1 MDDATF
7 TIGKETPDSLEI
19 VINRNGGTIS
29 GTVQDSQRKPLQGRR
44 VFLIPDAPR
53 RRNLLLYKIAGSNA
67 RGEFNLNGIAP
78 GSYKLFAWEN
88 IPQGAEQN
96 EEFLSRLRCSRDPCD
111 RERRHANDKHPG
123 AFHPMKKTLFSVAI
137 LALAVAVKLGTSQT
151 PPAVAQ
157 NAAGVIQGTI
167 TRAGTPEPI
176 PGVTVQ
182 LNIAQAARSAGITP
196 NQTVLDTTTD
206 EMGHFEFPNLVPGA
220 YQLRYQLDGYFPASE
235 EIKSNV
241 ALGSIVGNAG
251 FRVAGRGSV
260 QILAFRLDVKQPVA
274 LGIPMIPGGVI
285 SGRISDS
292 DGRPIVSGQVSA
304 MVLTYTDGQRTLGN
318 IKSAMTNDRGEYR
331 LFGLEPGEYY
341 VRTEYRRPSPSGTS
355 LDTFRAYFP
364 GVQTANDAS
373 TVSVRGGTE
382 SSGTNIT
389 IRPAITVKVSGT
401 VILPPSLTPPAAP
414 VTGPGALPAPLVGAA
429 SAAAFYLEP
438 LDAVGIRDD
447 SLVLSNSLTAIA
459 DRAAGKFEIRNV
471 LPGRYDLYTMVRT
484 NPANAQERHVGHA
497 AIIVGNQDLDGIN
510 ISISPGV
517 DLRARVTSKD
527 PAAASQ
533 TQVQL
538 TLRSRTAV
546 PAGLL
551 QSTAAGARG
560 AQTNDSW
567 RTFPALPEGQYVL
580 DSPLALLRD
589 AYVADIRQG
598 DKSIYETGTVV
609 VGSSNAED
617 VEVILARPAATI
629 TGTVQNAAG
638 KLAANSSVVLIP
650 NGDRRQNPMLYK
662 RATSGTDGNFS
673 LGALAPGAYKLFAW
687 EALPNGAELNSDF
700 LKQYEERGLPVAI
713 EAGMQLKTVLPLIPD
728 EKK

>member
-1 MDDATF
+1 
-7 TIGKETPDSLEI
+7 
-19 VINRNGGTIS
+19 
-29 GTVQDSQRKPLQGRR
+29 
-44 VFLIPDAPR
+44 
-53 RRNLLLYKIAGSNA
+53 
-67 RGEFNLNGIAP
+67 
-78 GSYKLFAWEN
+78 
-88 IPQGAEQN
+88 
-96 EEFLSRLRCSRDPCD
+96 
-111 RERRHANDKHPG
+111 
-123 AFHPMKKTLFSVAI
+123 MKKTSFSVTI
-137 LALAVAVKLGTSQT
+137 LALALVIKLGTSQT
-151 PPAVAQ
+151 PPAVVQ
-157 NAAGVIQGTI
+157 NAGVIQGI
-167 TRAGTPEPI
+167 MTRAGTPEPI
-176 PGVTVQ
+176 PGVMVQ
-182 LNIAQAARSAGITP
+182 LNIAQAARSAGLTP
-196 NQTVLDTTTD
+196 DRTVLDTTTD
-206 EMGHFEFPNLVPGA
+206 EMGHFEFRNLVAGT
-220 YQLRYQLDGYFPASE
+220 YQLRYQLDGYFPATE

-241 ALGSIVGNAG
+241 AVGSIGGSAG
-251 FRVAGRGSV
+251 LRGAGRGRV
-260 QILAFRLDVKQPVA
+260 QTLAFALDVKQPVA
-274 LGIPMIPGGVI
+274 LAIPMIPGGVI

-341 VRTEYRRPSPSGTS
+341 VRNEYRRSSPTGISQDAFHT
-355 LDTFRAYFP
+355 YYP
-364 GVQTANDAS
+364 GVHTANDAS
-373 TVSVRGGTE
+373 TVTVRGGTE

-401 VILPPSLTPPAAP
+401 VILPPSLTPPATP
-414 VTGPGALPAPLVGAA
+414 LNGPGALPVPLVGAA
-429 SAAAFYLEP
+429 TAVFYLEP
-438 LDAVGIRDD
+438 LDSVVIRDD
-447 SLVLSNSLTAIA
+447 FVVLSNNLTATA

-471 LPGRYDLYTMVRT
+471 IPGRYDLYTAVRT
-484 NPANAQERHVGHA
+484 NPANPQERHVGHA
-497 AIIVGNQDLDGIN
+497 AIIVGNQDLDGVHID
-510 ISISPGV
+510 ISPGV

-533 TQVQL
+533 APVQL
-538 TLRSRTAV
+538 TLRIRSAI

-551 QSTAAGARG
+551 QLASTGARG
-560 AQTNDSW
+560 AQANDSW

-598 DKSIYETGTVV
+598 DKSIYETGTVI

-638 KLAANSSVVLIP
+638 KPAANSSVALIP

-687 EALPNGAELNSDF
+687 EALPNGAELNADF

-713 EAGMQLKTVLPLIPD
+713 DAGMQLKTVLSLIPD
-728 EKK
+728 EKQ